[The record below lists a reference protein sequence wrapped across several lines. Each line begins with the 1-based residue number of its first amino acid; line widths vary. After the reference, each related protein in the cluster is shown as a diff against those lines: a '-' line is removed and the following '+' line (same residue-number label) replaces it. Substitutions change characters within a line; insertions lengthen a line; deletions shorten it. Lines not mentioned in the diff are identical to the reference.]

1 MSQGWWV
8 LKRWSEKTLIEKAS
22 SVVTA
27 VALAIIIFIL
37 ILPTPK
43 GRNEGAEGAV
53 STEENSLSPEVSEP
67 PLPRHN
73 WTYRDGNQYGYE
85 QGISDEQRAQGQV
98 ATKLLMFRFN
108 GERNGKYQ
116 AYVRDGDY
124 ASVLECQSPCEYVK
138 SMVFSG
144 RGKSIKTEHMRAVP
158 GSIASALIAD
168 MRDGDLDL
176 HTFEREGKRYS
187 LWFDEQSGVTRVPV
201 TPEANPEQKG

>member
-8 LKRWSEKTLIEKAS
+8 LKPWSEKTLIEKAS

-27 VALAIIIFIL
+27 AALAIIIFIL
-37 ILPTPK
+37 VLPTPK
-43 GRNEGAEGAV
+43 GRDEVADQALPVAKNVG
-53 STEENSLSPEVSEP
+53 PEFSAP
-67 PLPRHN
+67 PPPRHN

-108 GERNGKYQ
+108 GERDGKYQ

-138 SMVFSG
+138 SMVFTG
-144 RGKSIKTEHMRAVP
+144 RGKAIRTEHMRAVS
-158 GSIASALIAD
+158 GSIASALIED
-168 MRDGDLDL
+168 MRDGDLEL
-176 HTFEREGKRYS
+176 YTFEREGKRYS
-187 LWFDEQSGVTRVPV
+187 HWFDEKTGVQRIPV
-201 TPEANPEQKG
+201 SVEVSDDSRQ